1 MALALRTLTGMVR
14 TTTWVD
20 EVFAFGNGVLDGYM
34 LEGVSAGVWIVLLKS
49 LLIPILDKTVVS
61 LPRGLV
67 HSAEAILGF
76 IVGILIAPRR

>member
-14 TTTWVD
+14 TTTIFD
-20 EVFAFGNGVLDGYM
+20 EAFAFGNGVIDGYL

-49 LLIPILDKTVVS
+49 VLIPILDKTVVA

-76 IVGILIAPRR
+76 ILGILIAPKR